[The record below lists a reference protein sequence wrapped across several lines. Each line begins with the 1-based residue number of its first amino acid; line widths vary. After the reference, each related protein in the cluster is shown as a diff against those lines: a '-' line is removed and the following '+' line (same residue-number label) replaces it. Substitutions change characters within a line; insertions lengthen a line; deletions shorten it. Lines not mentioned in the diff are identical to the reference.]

1 MNITGRRGVQVVPA
15 VITVISNAD
24 EVHMR
29 AAIKEERHKRRG
41 ASVGRQPRNQ
51 GFLNFFVQR
60 ALTHKNLFIYS
71 LIDTKLQSKIHM
83 IDPRQ
88 SFSYNTV
95 RILI

>member
-1 MNITGRRGVQVVPA
+1 MTDFQSFRNA
-15 VITVISNAD
+15 VLN
-24 EVHMR
+24 
-29 AAIKEERHKRRG
+29 ERNKSVDDSSQRRG

-60 ALTHKNLFIYS
+60 ALTHKNLFIY
-71 LIDTKLQSKIHM
+71 LLGDTNLQSKIHV

>member
-1 MNITGRRGVQVVPA
+1 MQSTGEVPGGYTRGSSVRCYTQ
-15 VITVISNAD
+15 
-24 EVHMR
+24 
-29 AAIKEERHKRRG
+29 ERSQRSG

-60 ALTHKNLFIYS
+60 VLPHKNLFLYLLS
-71 LIDTKLQSKIHM
+71 NTKLQSKIHV